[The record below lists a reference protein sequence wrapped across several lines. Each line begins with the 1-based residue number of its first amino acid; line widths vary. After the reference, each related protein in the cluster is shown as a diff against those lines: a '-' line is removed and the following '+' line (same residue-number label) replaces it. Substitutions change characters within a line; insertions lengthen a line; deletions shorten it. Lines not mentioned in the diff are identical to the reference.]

1 MALSRAARIP
11 VLTRDRRK
19 FSDVT
24 RLRRGDA
31 RGVDGLVDPES
42 RRGVRARV
50 RALELLSRP
59 DMRAVGLERGPTLSA
74 SAARTAMRSPR
85 GLGPPAQRTSP
96 PPDQLRVL
104 SQIRG
109 CQRNSK
115 YP

>member
-19 FSDVT
+19 FSEVT

-31 RGVDGLVDPES
+31 RGVDGLAGSES

-59 DMRAVGLERGPTLSA
+59 EVGAIGLERGPTLSA
-74 SAARTAMRSPR
+74 SVASGDRLTAR
-85 GLGPPAQRTSP
+85 LGPPRDEP
-96 PPDQLRVL
+96 PPSESPAACLEPSRVA
-104 SQIRG
+104 
-109 CQRNSK
+109 SK
-115 YP
+115 L